1 MKAALFL
8 ALVAAPAAADIVP
21 LAHVMRQGAPTHIA
35 LVRCAGM
42 SAATAEWIVGH
53 GGDQQVAA
61 GLAQRAN
68 AFAAAAVRAQEGL
81 TADIEGVTDIWRA
94 RFEASGHQD
103 DAAWRSDPLWF
114 KDMALCDEI
123 ADWSS

>member
-1 MKAALFL
+1 MKAAFLL
-8 ALVAAPAAADIVP
+8 ALIAAPAAADIVP

-35 LVRCAGM
+35 LVRCAGQA
-42 SAATAEWIVGH
+42 AATAEWIAGH
-53 GGDQQVAA
+53 GGDPALA
-61 GLAQRAN
+61 TSLAQRAN
-68 AFAAAAVRAQEGL
+68 GFAAAAERAQGGVG
-81 TADIEGVTDIWRA
+81 ADIDGVTDIWRA

-103 DAAWRSDPLWF
+103 DAAWRSDILWF